1 MTDSYS
7 IKFEDSQAVQ
17 ALKNRQFSSLES
29 YEARLSLFNL
39 SILADYDQL
48 VCLPELYN
56 IDKHWYQIETAK
68 KVIKQFGGRAM
79 LSDEVGLGKTIEAGM
94 ICKEYLSRNQI
105 KSLLILTPA
114 TLVSQWQQELQVNFN
129 ITTVTT
135 DSRQLPPSEFW
146 TSHNRIVASIN
157 TAKHATHFNH
167 VTGRSWD
174 MVVVDEAHHL
184 KNRRTLNWKLVDAIK
199 KRFILMLSATPVQN
213 HLVELFNLLTLLKPG
228 LLKTEAQ
235 FKKEY
240 VGSKDGRT
248 PKNSEK
254 LRQLMREVMV
264 RNTRSV
270 VDVKLPKRFASTITV
285 QPTKEEKELY
295 QAINEYLRSSREEKT
310 IDKLTRNNLL
320 MRAGSSPAAL
330 LTSLEGL
337 QSRFDNSQ
345 IKFLKKRAGNIKQF
359 EKTRMLVDLLKK
371 STQKTLVF
379 VNNLATQTYLSES

>member
-114 TLVSQWQQELQVNFN
+114 TLVSQWQQELQDKFN

-167 VTGRSWD
+167 ATGRSCD
-174 MVVVDEAHHL
+174 MVVGDEAHHL

-285 QPTKEEKELY
+285 QPTEQEKELY
-295 QAINEYLRSSREEKT
+295 QAINQFLRSSSEEKK
-310 IDKLTRNNLL
+310 IDK
-320 MRAGSSPAAL
+320 
-330 LTSLEGL
+330 
-337 QSRFDNSQ
+337 
-345 IKFLKKRAGNIKQF
+345 
-359 EKTRMLVDLLKK
+359 
-371 STQKTLVF
+371 
-379 VNNLATQTYLSES
+379 